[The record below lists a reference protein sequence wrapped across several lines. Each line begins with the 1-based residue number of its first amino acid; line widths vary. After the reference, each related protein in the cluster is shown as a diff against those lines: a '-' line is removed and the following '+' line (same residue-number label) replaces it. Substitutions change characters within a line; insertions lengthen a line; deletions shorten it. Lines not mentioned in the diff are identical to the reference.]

1 MRYASLEAF
10 VEQLIGMVFKC
21 ALPEDCS
28 ISVMFVKIGEVV
40 AIKMSVDAS
49 LLLASITDV
58 VIIPSP
64 LLNAALEGPD
74 MKMFTISWNAHN
86 P

>member
-1 MRYASLEAF
+1 
-10 VEQLIGMVFKC
+10 MVLKC
-21 ALPEDCS
+21 ALPEDWL
-28 ISVMFVKIGEVV
+28 ISVMFVKTAEVV
-40 AIKMSVDAS
+40 AIIKSVDAS

-58 VIIPSP
+58 VIIPST
-64 LLNAALEGPD
+64 LLTAALEGPD

>member
-1 MRYASLEAF
+1 
-10 VEQLIGMVFKC
+10 MVFKC

-28 ISVMFVKIGEVV
+28 ISVMFVKTGDVV

-58 VIIPSP
+58 VIIPST
-64 LLNAALEGPD
+64 LLTAALEGPD
-74 MKMFTISWNAHN
+74 MKMLTISWNAHN